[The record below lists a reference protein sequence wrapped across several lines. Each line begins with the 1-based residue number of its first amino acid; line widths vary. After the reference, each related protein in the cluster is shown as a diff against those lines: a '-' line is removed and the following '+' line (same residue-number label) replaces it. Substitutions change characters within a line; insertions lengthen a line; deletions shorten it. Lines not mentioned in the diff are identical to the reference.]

1 MKSRTIAEIACVI
14 GAVIAVLQY
23 AKIEPN
29 VLDKIP
35 KIYQAQVE
43 AGLKSTEII
52 IAPEDYKESPDL
64 YNLYRAA
71 MAMDSGYSKDL
82 QIKKVVDVAIRKK
95 DFKLAISSA
104 NAIDRDHTKSTVLS
118 DISQKAL
125 SIQGKSSYAV
135 IAAELIPS
143 SHSKSIAIKQI
154 IKFHEVRASGGTPGE
169 LSSMDKYKAVFA
181 FAGSSASLNLNE
193 QEAKRFTDQWF
204 LTRTYEEF
212 LLFKD
217 VFKFADSTAA
227 MDMDEEKSSKFA
239 FKWLDNY
246 SREEFNLFQDAFTF
260 ADSSAGMSMDE
271 AEAEIFAFN
280 KIHEHRESIKAN
292 KKINKDT

>member
-1 MKSRTIAEIACVI
+1 LKSRTIAEIACVV
-14 GAVIAVLQY
+14 GAIIAVLQY

-35 KIYQAQVE
+35 KMYRAQVE

-52 IAPEDYKESPDL
+52 IAPEDYKESPYI

-82 QIKKVVDVAIRKK
+82 QIKKVVDVAIRKV
-95 DFKLAISSA
+95 DFKIAISSA
-104 NAIDRDHTKSTVLS
+104 NAIDRDHTKSMVLS
-118 DISQKAL
+118 NISQKAL
-125 SIQGKSSYAV
+125 STQGQSSYAV

-143 SHSKSIAIKQI
+143 SHSKSIAIRKI
-154 IKFHEVRASGGTPGE
+154 LKFHEVRASGGTPGE
-169 LSSMDKYKAVFA
+169 LSSMDKYKAVFF
-181 FAGSSASLNLNE
+181 FADSSASMNLSE
-193 QEAKRFTDQWF
+193 PEAKRFADKWF
-204 LTRTYEEF
+204 LTRGYEEF

-217 VFKFADSTAA
+217 VFNFADSTAS
-227 MDMDEEKSSKFA
+227 MDMDEENSSKFA
-239 FKWLDNY
+239 FKWLENY
-246 SREEFNLFQDAFTF
+246 SSKEFYIFQDAFTF

-271 AEAEIFAFN
+271 AEAEIFAF
-280 KIHEHRESIKAN
+280 KKVHEHRESIKAN